1 MLKVHTLT
9 FNMFGVNTYII
20 SDDQTRECIIVDP
33 GMMSKSE
40 ENRLCD
46 FLEANNLQPK
56 HLVNTHLHID
66 HVTGN
71 SYVSNK
77 YGLQLKASID
87 DEFLGARISSQAQMF
102 GLPIN
107 VNNVKIDSALSE
119 NDTIKIGDSE
129 VKIIC
134 VPGHSPGSVVL
145 HAPKER
151 FIISGDALFQGSI
164 GRTDLPGGDYATLI
178 ANIKN
183 KLLSLPDDTIVY
195 PGHGPSTTIKN
206 EKNYNPFLV

>member
-20 SDDQTRECIIVDP
+20 SDDQTKECIIVDP

-40 ENRLCD
+40 ENRLSD
-46 FLEANNLQPK
+46 FLEANNLKPK

-66 HVTGN
+66 HVAGN

-77 YGLQLKASID
+77 YNLGLKASLD
-87 DEFLGARISSQAQMF
+87 DEFLGERISNQAQMF

-107 VNNVKIDSALSE
+107 VNNVKIDLPISE

-129 VKIIC
+129 VKIIY
-134 VPGHSPGSVVL
+134 VPGHSPGSIVI
-145 HAPKER
+145 HATKER

-164 GRTDLPGGDYATLI
+164 GRTDFPGGDYTTLI
-178 ANIKN
+178 SNIKS
-183 KLLSLPDDTIVY
+183 KLLILPDDTVIY
-195 PGHGPSTTIKN
+195 PGHGPSSTIKN
-206 EKNYNPFLV
+206 ERKNNPFLA

>member
-20 SDDQTRECIIVDP
+20 SDDQTRECVIVDP

-66 HVTGN
+66 HVAGN
-71 SYVSNK
+71 NYVSNK

-107 VNNVKIDSALSE
+107 VNNVKI
-119 NDTIKIGDSE
+119 
-129 VKIIC
+129 V
-134 VPGHSPGSVVL
+134 
-145 HAPKER
+145 
-151 FIISGDALFQGSI
+151 
-164 GRTDLPGGDYATLI
+164 
-178 ANIKN
+178 
-183 KLLSLPDDTIVY
+183 
-195 PGHGPSTTIKN
+195 
-206 EKNYNPFLV
+206 

>member
-20 SDDQTRECIIVDP
+20 SDDQTKECVIVDP

-40 ENRLCD
+40 ENRLSD
-46 FLEANNLQPK
+46 FLEANNLQPR
-56 HLVNTHLHID
+56 HLINTHLHID
-66 HVTGN
+66 HVAGN

-77 YGLQLKASID
+77 YGLQLKASLD
-87 DEFLGARISSQAQMF
+87 DEFLGERISNQAQMF

-107 VNNVKIDSALSE
+107 VNNVKIDLPLSE

-206 EKNYNPFLV
+206 EKNYNPFLA